1 MNNKTRVAIICGGQS
16 AEHKVSLMSAKNVI
30 AAIDNEK
37 YEPILIGINTD
48 GSWLLLNRQNFLI
61 NSEDPK
67 NVALNIQNCKKIA
80 ILPGSKGIILDVENG
95 NTIDKIDVIFPV
107 LHGPYGEDG
116 TIQGLLK
123 LAGVPFVGSG
133 VLGSAVGMDKDVMK
147 RLLREAG
154 LPIGKFITLKNQKLN
169 YSDVVSRLGL
179 PFFVKPANM
188 GSSIGVSKVSNESEY
203 ESAVTEAYLH
213 DNKIILEEYIDGR
226 EIECA
231 VLGNDNPQSSMVGEI
246 ISNKEFYSYES
257 KYIDS
262 EGATLEAPAKISD
275 EILQK
280 VKDLSI
286 KAFNCLEAEGLARVD
301 FFLKE
306 KGELVI
312 NEINTLP
319 GFTSISMYPRLWE
332 ISGISYSDLI
342 DRLITLALEKS
353 KS

>member
-1 MNNKTRVAIICGGQS
+1 MS
-16 AEHKVSLMSAKNVI
+16 AEHQVSLMSAKNVI
-30 AAIDNEK
+30 QAISRDK
-37 YEPILIGINTD
+37 YEPVIIGIDTKGKWFLLDENQF
-48 GSWLLLNRQNFLI
+48 LLN
-61 NSEDPK
+61 SDDAK
-67 NVALNIQNCKKIA
+67 NVEINHENSKKIA
-80 ILPGSKGIILDVENG
+80 ILPGSGGDLINVENG
-95 NTIDKIDVIFPV
+95 ELITKIDVAFPV
-107 LHGPYGEDG
+107 LHGPFGEDG
-116 TIQGLLK
+116 TVQGLLK
-123 LAGVPFVGSG
+123 LAGIPFVGSD